1 MNGFNRLSK
10 LVAAALIAI
19 AVLLMLNGQI
29 LGEMTTGVSTV
40 LWITA
45 LPLIGKN
52 KESNAVTDAQSASP

>member
-40 LWITA
+40 FWVTA

-52 KESNAVTDAQSASP
+52 RESNAVTDAQSASP